1 MEGRPHTV
9 AIIQSRMTSTR
20 LPGKVLKPLLGEPM
34 LCWVVE
40 RLKRARTLD
49 NIVIATTTDPDD
61 DAIVAQCQLHN
72 YPCYRGSRDDVLDRY
87 YQAATEFQA
96 ETIVRITSDCPLIDP
111 TLVDEVVDLYHNAR
125 PECDYASNALNRYHY
140 PPGLDVEVFS
150 YDVLRFVLSHATESE
165 SREHVTAFIYQNPA
179 KFKLCSLT
187 PDQDNS
193 DLRWTVDTAE
203 DFELVTK
210 IAEHFGNKEFTWR
223 AAIAYCRANPS
234 LLEINRH
241 IQQKRLQSEE

>member
-9 AIIQSRMTSTR
+9 AIIQARMTSTR

-49 NIVIATTTDPDD
+49 DIVIATTTDSED

-87 YQAATEFQA
+87 YQTATEFQA

-111 TLVDEVVDLYHNAR
+111 DLVDEVVDLYHNAR
-125 PECDYASNALNRYHY
+125 PECDYASNIIEPRTF
-140 PPGLDVEVFS
+140 PRGLDTEVFS
-150 YDVLRFVLSHATESE
+150 YDALTKVRTLADDAP
-165 SREHVTAFIYQNPA
+165 SREHVTYYIYRHPEQ
-179 KFKLCSLT
+179 FKLKGLRGT
-187 PDQDNS
+187 EDAS
-193 DLRWTVDTAE
+193 DWRWTVDTE
-203 DFELVTK
+203 DDLALITR
-210 IAEHFGNKEFTWR
+210 IAESFGSMNFGWQEALSRCRSNPEWR
-223 AAIAYCRANPS
+223 T
-234 LLEINRH
+234 INSQV
-241 IQQKRLQSEE
+241 QQKSIE

>member
-9 AIIQSRMTSTR
+9 AIIQARMTSTR

-49 NIVIATTTDPDD
+49 RIVIATTTDPED

-87 YQAATEFQA
+87 YHAATDFQA

-111 TLVDEVVDLYHNAR
+111 DLVDEVVELYHSAR
-125 PECDYASNALNRYHY
+125 PECDYASNAIPVRTF
-140 PPGLDVEVFS
+140 PRGLDCEVFS
-150 YDVLRFVLSHATESE
+150 YDALGIARKEADEPAQ
-165 SREHVTAFIYQNPA
+165 REHVTPYLYQNHEQ
-179 KFKLCSLT
+179 FSLRSFQN
-187 PDQDNS
+187 PVDHS
-193 DLRWTVDTAE
+193 SWRWTVDTPE
-203 DFELVTK
+203 DFEL
-210 IAEHFGNKEFTWR
+210 IERICQSLEDRF
-223 AAIAYCRANPS
+223 ANWQTILTLCQDHPDWAK
-234 LLEINRH
+234 LNAHVE
-241 IQQKRLQSEE
+241 QKKL